1 LRSARALG
9 IALQLTNFLRDVAED
24 QKRQRIYLPQDMLAY
39 EGLTVL
45 EVTDERP
52 QPALGRVLLRLAAI
66 TEDYYDKALA
76 DLDAFAPDSQIAI
89 RACIDVYRQLNRKI
103 AASEH
108 SIWQRASVSARQ
120 KFKVLPRSKYW
131 RLPLAYLRP

>member
-1 LRSARALG
+1 MWPK
-9 IALQLTNFLRDVAED
+9 IK
-24 QKRQRIYLPQDMLAY
+24 KRQRIYLPQDMLAY